1 MANAI
6 LTGVAGDGETPAGR
20 GSQREESLLVALG
33 MAAIGLAVIA
43 ILVLAIEP
51 LRTGVFNAV
60 EGDTES
66 LRRELR
72 SLDFGGV
79 LIVLSLALLHA
90 VVWYPTEILDA
101 AAGFVYGFWAALA
114 LVMVG
119 WVLNG
124 IIGHAIGRRVARPVL
139 YRVINERRFER
150 MERAVHRGG
159 VTLLLGMRLVPIIPF
174 SLFSIAAGA
183 ARVPMGTFI
192 WTTAVGYLPLT
203 AVFVYLGSRLEELS
217 PTDPVIWIGAAVVIV
232 LLLLTRRL
240 HRAVVADP
248 DRAGADAEAA
258 EVGWRPAAAVALV
271 LGSGGLLVVAGVLA
285 GEERWAGALG
295 LAVLGAVV
303 AQAGFF
309 VARGDTSPTLLP
321 KSGIARGPFAA
332 ELLLMLAA
340 GATMAAT
347 GYIAARGGWLAAG
360 FTATLGGALILAAYV
375 YDRRARS
382 G

>member
-1 MANAI
+1 
-6 LTGVAGDGETPAGR
+6 
-20 GSQREESLLVALG
+20 
-33 MAAIGLAVIA
+33 MAAIGLGVLAL
-43 ILVLAIEP
+43 LVLTIEP
-51 LRTGVFNAV
+51 LRTGVFDAV
-60 EGDTES
+60 QGDTES
-66 LRRELR
+66 LRREIR
-72 SLDFGGV
+72 ALDFGGV

-101 AAGFVYGFWAALA
+101 AAGFVYGFWLA
-114 LVMVG
+114 LPLIMFG
-119 WVLNG
+119 WMLNAVVAYA
-124 IIGHAIGRRVARPVL
+124 IGHHVARPVL
-139 YRVINERRFER
+139 YRVINESRFER

-183 ARVPMGTFI
+183 ARVPMRTYL
-192 WTTAVGYLPLT
+192 WTTALGYLPLT

-217 PTDPVIWIGAAVVIV
+217 PTDPVIWIGALVVLA
-232 LLLLTRRL
+232 LLLLTRRV

-248 DRAGADAEAA
+248 DRAGTDAEAT

-285 GEERWAGALG
+285 GEESWAAALG

-309 VARGDTSPTLLP
+309 VARGGGEPVLMP
-321 KSGIARGPFAA
+321 GIARGPFAA
-332 ELLLMLAA
+332 ELALMLAA

-375 YDRRARS
+375 FDRRARS